1 MKLPEPKQL
10 PSGKWHVQVMVQGR
24 RMGKTFRTKEEA
36 SYWAAGVKTKCR
48 EAEKSPRDMTVGE
61 LLDRYIMSK
70 DSVLSPS
77 TIAGYKQIRKGWS
90 DRFVRLPLADLTQE
104 KVQREINAMAKT
116 KSPKSVRNAH
126 GLLSAALAEFWP
138 DKVLHTTLPQKQ
150 RYEAAIPSPEDIV
163 RLAGAAEGLPIELP
177 LLLAAWMGLRLSEIC
192 GLTWDCIEGD
202 TLHIKQAM
210 VYGEDGPVLKGTKTY
225 SGDRRIRIPP
235 RILALI
241 RQQPRRDAYI
251 IHMSGRAIY
260 KAFVRL
266 CKASGVQ
273 HYRFHDLRHMQAS
286 VMLALGIPDKYA
298 MERMGHASPNMLK
311 MVYQHTMQET
321 REQVADMVDDYFS
334 ALLSKEQ

>member
-36 SYWAAGVKTKCR
+36 SYWAAGIKTRCR

-90 DRFVRLPLADLTQE
+90 QSFVRLPLADLTQE

-116 KSPKSVRNAH
+116 KSPKSVRNAR

-163 RLAGAAEGLPIELP
+163 RLASAAEGLPIELP
-177 LLLAAWMGLRLSEIC
+177 LLLAA
-192 GLTWDCIEGD
+192 
-202 TLHIKQAM
+202 
-210 VYGEDGPVLKGTKTY
+210 
-225 SGDRRIRIPP
+225 
-235 RILALI
+235 
-241 RQQPRRDAYI
+241 
-251 IHMSGRAIY
+251 
-260 KAFVRL
+260 
-266 CKASGVQ
+266 
-273 HYRFHDLRHMQAS
+273 
-286 VMLALGIPDKYA
+286 
-298 MERMGHASPNMLK
+298 
-311 MVYQHTMQET
+311 
-321 REQVADMVDDYFS
+321 
-334 ALLSKEQ
+334 

>member
-36 SYWAAGVKTKCR
+36 SYWAAGIKTKCR

-77 TIAGYKQIRKGWS
+77 TIAGYKRIRRNWTKSFTQIR
-90 DRFVRLPLADLTQE
+90 LADLTQE
-104 KVQREINAMAKT
+104 RVQRQINLMAKT
-116 KSPKSVRNAH
+116 KSPKSIRNAH
-126 GLLSAALAEFWP
+126 GLLTAALAEFWP
-138 DKVLHTTLPQKQ
+138 EKVLRTTLPQKR
-150 RYEAAIPSPEDIV
+150 RYEAAIPSQKDIV
-163 RLAGAAEGLPIELP
+163 CLAAAAEGRPIELP
-177 LLLAAWMGLRLSEIC
+177 FLLAVWMGLRVSEIR

-202 TLHIKQAM
+202 MLHIKQA
-210 VYGEDGPVLKGTKTY
+210 VVDGEHGPEIKGTKTY
-225 SGDRRIRIPP
+225 SGDRWIRLPP
-235 RILALI
+235 RIRALI
-241 RQQPRRDAYI
+241 ERQPHQDAFI
-251 IHMSGRAIY
+251 VHMSGQAIY
-260 KAFVRL
+260 KAFSRL
-266 CKASGVQ
+266 CEKSGVQ

-298 MERMGHASPNMLK
+298 MERMGHASTNMLK
-311 MVYQHTMQET
+311 TVYQHTMQET

-334 ALLSKEQ
+334 KLLPEDP

>member
-36 SYWAAGVKTKCR
+36 SYWAAGVKTRCR

-77 TIAGYKQIRKGWS
+77 TIAGYKRIRRNWTKSFTQIR
-90 DRFVRLPLADLTQE
+90 LADLTQE
-104 KVQREINAMAKT
+104 RVQRQINLMAKT
-116 KSPKSVRNAH
+116 KSPKSIRNAH
-126 GLLSAALAEFWP
+126 GLLTAALAEFWP
-138 DKVLHTTLPQKQ
+138 EKVLRTTLPQKR
-150 RYEAAIPSPEDIV
+150 RYEAAIPSQKDIV
-163 RLAGAAEGLPIELP
+163 CLAATAEGRPIELP
-177 LLLAAWMGLRLSEIC
+177 FLLAVWMGLRVSEIR

-202 TLHIKQAM
+202 MLHIKQA
-210 VYGEDGPVLKGTKTY
+210 VVDGEHGPEIKGTKTY
-225 SGDRRIRIPP
+225 SGDRWIRLPP
-235 RILALI
+235 RIRALI
-241 RQQPRRDAYI
+241 ERQPHQDAFI
-251 IHMSGRAIY
+251 VHMSGQAIY
-260 KAFVRL
+260 KAFSRL
-266 CKASGVQ
+266 CEKSGVQ

-298 MERMGHASPNMLK
+298 MERMGHASTNMLK
-311 MVYQHTMQET
+311 TVYQHTMQET

-334 ALLSKEQ
+334 KLLPEDP

>member
-77 TIAGYKQIRKGWS
+77 TIAGYKRIRRNWTKSFTQIR
-90 DRFVRLPLADLTQE
+90 LADLTQE
-104 KVQREINAMAKT
+104 RVQRQINLMAKT
-116 KSPKSVRNAH
+116 KSPKSIRNAH
-126 GLLSAALAEFWP
+126 GLLTAALAEFWP
-138 DKVLHTTLPQKQ
+138 EKVLRTTLPQKR
-150 RYEAAIPSPEDIV
+150 RYEAAIPSQKDIV
-163 RLAGAAEGLPIELP
+163 CLAAAAEGRPIELP
-177 LLLAAWMGLRLSEIC
+177 FLLAVWMGLRVSEIR

-202 TLHIKQAM
+202 MLHIKQA
-210 VYGEDGPVLKGTKTY
+210 VVDGEHGPEIKGTKTY
-225 SGDRRIRIPP
+225 SGDRWIRLPP
-235 RILALI
+235 RIRALI
-241 RQQPRRDAYI
+241 ERQPHQDAFI
-251 IHMSGRAIY
+251 VHMSGQAIY
-260 KAFVRL
+260 KAFSRL
-266 CKASGVQ
+266 CEKSGVQ

-298 MERMGHASPNMLK
+298 MERMGHASTNMLK
-311 MVYQHTMQET
+311 TVYQHTMQET

-334 ALLSKEQ
+334 KLLPEDP

>member
-77 TIAGYKQIRKGWS
+77 TIAGYKRIRRNWTKSFTQIR
-90 DRFVRLPLADLTQE
+90 LADLTQE
-104 KVQREINAMAKT
+104 RVQRQINLMAKT
-116 KSPKSVRNAH
+116 KSPKSIRNAH
-126 GLLSAALAEFWP
+126 GLLTAALAEFWP
-138 DKVLHTTLPQKQ
+138 EKVLRTTLPQKR
-150 RYEAAIPSPEDIV
+150 RYEAAIPSQKDIV
-163 RLAGAAEGLPIELP
+163 CLAATAEGRPIELP
-177 LLLAAWMGLRLSEIC
+177 FLLAVWMGLRVSEIR

-202 TLHIKQAM
+202 MLHIKQA
-210 VYGEDGPVLKGTKTY
+210 VVDGEHGPEIKGTKTY
-225 SGDRRIRIPP
+225 SGDRWIRLPP
-235 RILALI
+235 RIRALI
-241 RQQPRRDAYI
+241 ERQPHQDAFI
-251 IHMSGRAIY
+251 VHMSGQAIY
-260 KAFVRL
+260 KAFSRL
-266 CKASGVQ
+266 CEKSGVQ

-298 MERMGHASPNMLK
+298 MERMGHASTNMLK
-311 MVYQHTMQET
+311 TVYQHTMQET

-334 ALLSKEQ
+334 KLLPEDP